1 MPGILSLIAA
11 LALVAIGGSA
21 VQAPDALLKR
31 SDVGAFVPESF
42 RARLVLSR
50 GTDADS
56 EIELWRSGQ
65 QRTLIRF
72 IDPKERGKFL
82 LRRDADLWLIT
93 PGTKKPTRLSPS
105 HRVYGAATI
114 DVLFGLQLAADYRI
128 ESVSVTAVNSV
139 PATAFEL
146 RSRSDDAQ
154 FAAVQYIVDTAS
166 ARPISARYRL
176 RSGREATFVQF
187 ERWSANGRY
196 AHVVLVTDLLR
207 KGPPTRVEVREFE
220 ERPVPEGLFDLQDAT
235 ARNALDRS
243 NR

>member
-31 SDVGAFVPESF
+31 SDVGAFVPDSF
-42 RARLVLSR
+42 RARLALSR

-56 EIELWRSGQ
+56 EVELWRSGP

-72 IDPKERGKFL
+72 IEAKERGKFL

-93 PGTKKPTRLSPS
+93 PGTKKPARISSS

-114 DVLFGLQLAADYRI
+114 DVLFGLRLAADYRI
-128 ESVSVTAVNSV
+128 ESSSESTSNGASS
-139 PATAFEL
+139 TTFEL
-146 RSRSDDAQ
+146 HSRSEDAQ
-154 FAAVQYIVDTAS
+154 FTAVRYIVDTAS